1 MSQSAS
7 SRKCPLDQAFW
18 ALIVAICVVMGAG
31 ICVMGLGQAKRAE
44 EEVNAAPTSV
54 AQAKPGPSSKAS
66 VSEGPQF
73 TEQGIQEEPEA
84 PALTTT
90 RPRPAD
96 DLPLRTVSARG
107 EGLEGIERR
116 LDEIVS
122 NLSNLP
128 DRFARNTTSRGA
140 GDQSVEFVREF
151 RQLLETARQRGATA
165 VETPPVANRSHAVSR
180 SVKGSPATVDRELPE
195 TDEPQA
201 SNSLTFDGGIES
213 ADEPEAAP
221 SRVAR
226 GLPAT
231 ETAPGPRVAEPGD
244 DEPGDDEPTTAVVI
258 DAPPPA
264 RQGELASPTPR
275 EESLPD
281 LEQADPRPSPSLP
294 ATTTSMPNAE
304 TAPVGDEPELSEL
317 PGTDAAA
324 SDFPAAEVPAGDAP
338 GAQPAVPEER
348 PATSGSAEGTPN
360 QAPAAPTD
368 AAPVIPQDER
378 TELLEEGATQSST
391 TTGPTLTLTRTTAR
405 LSSPPLPV
413 EVAPEGLSSAAE
425 RVAGDALTGELAAG
439 ELATGESAAG
449 ESASG
454 ESAIEPAAPGA
465 RRAETA
471 IEIFTPQHLSAA
483 ELARHLEPQLT
494 AGVGDI
500 RSTEDASGRA
510 GVGNHTAR
518 PAVVVRDTPTNLA
531 RLRRLADEVD
541 VPATRPAAANR
552 ASVEAAGV
560 TPLPTTP
567 AANPTARTGRAER
580 QSLVLDVTAVAIR
593 LSPNR
598 PMGVDLTQLARRRAG
613 FELHSLQESTRRGDV
628 RLASA
633 ESSEEDPALSLGVLT
648 GSQQRLLQEL
658 RISGPVSVVARSRV
672 TLKDG
677 QATRLSVEEP
687 AGANQEATRS
697 SCLGMRPRLQS
708 DGSLLLQLL
717 DCNQPVEAG
726 REPLAELRVAGG
738 ETAVLAGMRSNRPTT
753 VRDPRV
759 EGGARVAS
767 QPVEWVYLVT
777 PRLPESR

>member
-1 MSQSAS
+1 MSQSAP
-7 SRKCPLDQAFW
+7 SRKSPLDQAFW

-165 VETPPVANRSHAVSR
+165 VETPPVANRSHSVSR
-180 SVKGSPATVDRELPE
+180 SVKAPPATADREVPE
-195 TDEPQA
+195 IDEPEA

-244 DEPGDDEPTTAVVI
+244 DDSGDDEPATAAVI
-258 DAPPPA
+258 DAAPPA
-264 RQGELASPTPR
+264 RQDELASPTPR

-281 LEQADPRPSPSLP
+281 LEQADPRPTPSLP
-294 ATTTSMPNAE
+294 ATTTSMPDAE
-304 TAPVGDEPELSEL
+304 TAPVGDEPELRER
-317 PGTDAAA
+317 PGTDDAT
-324 SDFPAAEVPAGDAP
+324 SDFPAAEVPAEDAP

-348 PATSGSAEGTPN
+348 PATSGSTEGTPN

-368 AAPVIPQDER
+368 AAPAIPQDER
-378 TELLEEGATQSST
+378 IELLEEGATQSST
-391 TTGPTLTLTRTTAR
+391 TTGPTLTLTRTAAR

-413 EVAPEGLSSAAE
+413 EVATEGLSSAAE
-425 RVAGDALTGELAAG
+425 RVAGDAATGEMAAG
-439 ELATGESAAG
+439 ELTAG
-449 ESASG
+449 EL
-454 ESAIEPAAPGA
+454 APGT

-483 ELARHLEPQLT
+483 ELARLLEPQLT

-541 VPATRPAAANR
+541 VPATRPAATNR

-687 AGANQEATRS
+687 TGANQEATRS

-717 DCNQPVEAG
+717 DCNQPAEAG

-759 EGGARVAS
+759 EGGARAAS